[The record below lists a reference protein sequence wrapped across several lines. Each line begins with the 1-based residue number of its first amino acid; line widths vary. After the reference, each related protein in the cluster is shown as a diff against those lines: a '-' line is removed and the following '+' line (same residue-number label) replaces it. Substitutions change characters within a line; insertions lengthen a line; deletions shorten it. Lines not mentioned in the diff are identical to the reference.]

1 VTLLLD
7 GQQRLTTLYGIARGR
22 PPAFFQGDPSAFTG
36 LHFHVENETF
46 EFYAPL
52 KMRDDPLWIDL
63 TTLMQQGLQP
73 FIERFYRDPALADR
87 LPTYLERLNKLRSIL
102 DIELHV
108 DKIVGEDKTLETDD
122 DHLTGGR
129 IHG

>member
-1 VTLLLD
+1 
-7 GQQRLTTLYGIARGR
+7 
-22 PPAFFQGDPSAFTG
+22 
-36 LHFHVENETF
+36 
-46 EFYAPL
+46 
-52 KMRDDPLWIDL
+52 
-63 TTLMQQGLQP
+63 MQQGLQP

-87 LPTYLERLNKLRSIL
+87 LPTYLERLSKLRSIL